1 MTSQDFLDDLWGSPK
16 EETPAKSSSF
26 NSVKLALYFEHKLQE
41 SSWYTGFGI
50 VNRRALSGT
59 FARWKQTGLTSEQA
73 YAMVDAYV
81 GHADLRGSVP
91 GWQDFI
97 NKRDTVLQHLTKNL
111 HEPVDKW
118 TTAEA
123 EYDEE
128 AAMQEYL
135 KRKGKV

>member
-1 MTSQDFLDDLWGSPK
+1 MTSQDFLDGLWGSS
-16 EETPAKSSSF
+16 EEEAPVKSSTF

-41 SSWYTGFGI
+41 SSWYVGFGI
-50 VNRRALSGT
+50 VNRRALAGS
-59 FARWKQTGLTSEQA
+59 FAKWKQSGLTPEQA
-73 YAMVDAYV
+73 YAMVDVYV
-81 GHADLRGSVP
+81 TTADLRSKAP

-97 NKRDTVLQHLTKNL
+97 NKRDAILQHLTKHL

-118 TTAEA
+118 SSAEA

-135 KRKGKV
+135 KRKGKA